1 MSGSGDCF
9 VKDFAALG
17 VPQLVKAREDFSLRQ
32 KIVATAGAVALTIA
46 LGAVDYLTGREWAIS
61 AFYLLPTGLAAWVAG
76 RWSGLFVG
84 VLCTT
89 AWFLSDMLDGATYQ
103 HPLVPFWNGMML
115 FVFFFVVVWLL
126 NEFRTSHYHLEQMVA
141 HRTAALRTEIEE
153 RKRLE
158 YSRRTLGLHVG
169 QKVAERILARDPA
182 IGGTEQEISVMFVDI
197 RSFTARAANLKPD
210 EAVNLLNQFLHA
222 MVEVVEGEH
231 GGMINKFLGDGF
243 MALFGVDNDEDNHAD
258 KALAAGCDLER
269 RLKRLNLDLATRGE
283 EPIRIGIGINT
294 GRALVGSIGSSERME
309 FTVIG
314 NTVNVASRIEAL
326 NKTVNTTLLIS
337 KATRDALRRR
347 ISLRALPL
355 QAIKGVVQPLEIFT
369 LDCAWT

>member
-17 VPQLVKAREDFSLRQ
+17 VPQRVKAREEFSLRQ

-182 IGGTEQEISVMFVDI
+182 IGGTEQ
-197 RSFTARAANLKPD
+197 
-210 EAVNLLNQFLHA
+210 
-222 MVEVVEGEH
+222 
-231 GGMINKFLGDGF
+231 
-243 MALFGVDNDEDNHAD
+243 
-258 KALAAGCDLER
+258 
-269 RLKRLNLDLATRGE
+269 
-283 EPIRIGIGINT
+283 
-294 GRALVGSIGSSERME
+294 
-309 FTVIG
+309 
-314 NTVNVASRIEAL
+314 
-326 NKTVNTTLLIS
+326 
-337 KATRDALRRR
+337 
-347 ISLRALPL
+347 
-355 QAIKGVVQPLEIFT
+355 
-369 LDCAWT
+369 

>member
-1 MSGSGDCF
+1 M
-9 VKDFAALG
+9 
-17 VPQLVKAREDFSLRQ
+17 KAREDFSLRR

-46 LGAVDYLTGREWAIS
+46 LGAVDYLTGREWAVS
-61 AFYLLPTGLAAWVAG
+61 AFYLLPTGFAAWVAG

-84 VLCTT
+84 ALCTT

-103 HPLVPFWNGMML
+103 HPLVPFWNGIML
-115 FVFFFVVVWLL
+115 FMFFFVVVWLL

-141 HRTAALRTEIEE
+141 RRTAALRTEIEE

-169 QKVAERILARDPA
+169 EKVAERILARDPA

>member
-1 MSGSGDCF
+1 MSGSADCF
-9 VKDFAALG
+9 VKALCGIG
-17 VPQLVKAREDFSLRQ
+17 VPQVVKAREDFSLRR

-46 LGAVDYLTGREWAIS
+46 LGAVDYLTGREWAIT

-76 RWSGLFVG
+76 RWSGLVVG
-84 VLCTT
+84 ALCTG

-103 HPLVPFWNGMML
+103 HPLIPFWNGIML
-115 FVFFFVVVWLL
+115 FMFFVVVVWLL
-126 NEFRTSHYHLEQMVA
+126 NAFRTSQYHLEQMVA
-141 HRTAALRTEIEE
+141 RRTAALRAEIEE

-158 YSRRTLGLHVG
+158 YSRRILGVHVG
-169 QKVAERILARDPA
+169 HKVAEQILARDPG
-182 IGGTEQEISVMFVDI
+182 IGGMEQEISVMFVDI
-197 RSFTARAANLKPD
+197 RSFTARVANLKPD
-210 EAVNLLNQFLHA
+210 EAMNLLNKFLHA

-243 MALFGVDNDEDNHAD
+243 MALFGVDSDEYNHAD

-269 RLKRLNLDLATRGE
+269 RVERLNLDLATRGE
-283 EPIRIGIGINT
+283 EPIRIGIGINS
-294 GRALVGSIGSSERME
+294 GRAIVGSIGSSERME

-326 NKTVNTTLLIS
+326 NKKVNTTLLIS
-337 KATRDALRRR
+337 KATRDALRRQ

-355 QAIKGVVQPLEIFT
+355 QPVEGVVQPLEIFT
-369 LDCAWT
+369 LDRAWT

>member
-17 VPQLVKAREDFSLRQ
+17 VPQLVKAREDFSLRR

-46 LGAVDYLTGREWAIS
+46 LGAVDYFTGREWAIS

-84 VLCTT
+84 ALCTT

-103 HPLVPFWNGMML
+103 HPLVPFWNGIML
-115 FVFFFVVVWLL
+115 FMFFFVVVWLL

-141 HRTAALRTEIEE
+141 RRTAALRTEIEE

>member
-1 MSGSGDCF
+1 VNAG
-9 VKDFAALG
+9 
-17 VPQLVKAREDFSLRQ
+17 EDFSLRG
-32 KIVATAGAVALTIA
+32 KIAATAAAVALTIA
-46 LGAVDYLTGREWAIS
+46 LGAVDYLTGRELAIT
-61 AFYLLPTGLAAWVAG
+61 AFYLLPTSLAAWVAG
-76 RWSGLFVG
+76 RWSGLVVG
-84 VLCTT
+84 ALCTG
-89 AWFLSDMLDGATYQ
+89 AWFLSDMLGGATYQ
-103 HPLVPFWNGMML
+103 HPLIPFWNGIML
-115 FVFFFVVVWLL
+115 FMFFVVVVWLL
-126 NEFRTSHYHLEQMVA
+126 NAFRTSQYHLEQMVA
-141 HRTAALRTEIEE
+141 RRTAALRAEIEE

-158 YSRRTLGLHVG
+158 HSRRILGVHVG
-169 QKVAERILARDPA
+169 HKVAEQILARDPGL
-182 IGGTEQEISVMFVDI
+182 GGTEQEISVMFVDI

-243 MALFGVDNDEDNHAD
+243 MALFGVDSDEYNHAD

-269 RLKRLNLDLATRGE
+269 RVERLNLDLATRGE
-283 EPIRIGIGINT
+283 EPIRIGIGINS
-294 GRALVGSIGSSERME
+294 GRAIVGSIGSSERME

-337 KATRDALRRR
+337 KATRDALRRQ

-355 QAIKGVVQPLEIFT
+355 QAVQGVVQPLEIFT
-369 LDCAWT
+369 LDSAWT

>member
-1 MSGSGDCF
+1 MSGSADCF
-9 VKDFAALG
+9 VKTLCGIG
-17 VPQLVKAREDFSLRQ
+17 VPQLVKAREDFSLRR

-46 LGAVDYLTGREWAIS
+46 LGAVDYLTGREWAIT

-76 RWSGLFVG
+76 RWSGLVVG
-84 VLCTT
+84 ALCTG

-103 HPLVPFWNGMML
+103 HPLIPFWNGIML
-115 FVFFFVVVWLL
+115 FMFFVVVVWLL
-126 NEFRTSHYHLEQMVA
+126 NAFRTSQYHLEQMVA
-141 HRTAALRTEIEE
+141 RRTAALRAEIEE

-158 YSRRTLGLHVG
+158 YSRRILGVHVG
-169 QKVAERILARDPA
+169 HKVAEQILARDPG
-182 IGGTEQEISVMFVDI
+182 IGGMEQEISVMFVDI
-197 RSFTARAANLKPD
+197 RSFTARVANLKPD
-210 EAVNLLNQFLHA
+210 EAMNLLNKFLHA

-243 MALFGVDNDEDNHAD
+243 MALFGVDSDEYNHAD

-269 RLKRLNLDLATRGE
+269 RVERLNLDLANRGE
-283 EPIRIGIGINT
+283 EPIRIGIGINS
-294 GRALVGSIGSSERME
+294 GRAIVGSIGSSERME

-326 NKTVNTTLLIS
+326 NKKVNTTLLIS
-337 KATRDALRRR
+337 KATRDALRRQ

-355 QAIKGVVQPLEIFT
+355 QPVEGVVQPLEIFT
-369 LDCAWT
+369 LDRAWT

>member
-1 MSGSGDCF
+1 MSGFADCF
-9 VKDFAALG
+9 VKTPCGIG
-17 VPQLVKAREDFSLRQ
+17 VPQLVKAREDFSLRR

-46 LGAVDYLTGREWAIS
+46 LGAVDYLTGREWAIT

-76 RWSGLFVG
+76 RWSGLVVG
-84 VLCTT
+84 ALCTG

-103 HPLVPFWNGMML
+103 HPLIPFWNGIML
-115 FVFFFVVVWLL
+115 FMFFVVVVWLL
-126 NEFRTSHYHLEQMVA
+126 NAFRTSQYHLEQMVA
-141 HRTAALRTEIEE
+141 RRTAALRAEIEE

-158 YSRRTLGLHVG
+158 YSRRILGVHVG
-169 QKVAERILARDPA
+169 HKVAEQILARDPGV
-182 IGGTEQEISVMFVDI
+182 GGMEQEISVMFVDI
-197 RSFTARAANLKPD
+197 RSFTARVANLKPD
-210 EAVNLLNQFLHA
+210 EAMNLLNKFLHA

-243 MALFGVDNDEDNHAD
+243 MALFGVDSDEFNHAD

-269 RLKRLNLDLATRGE
+269 RVERLNLDLATHGE
-283 EPIRIGIGINT
+283 EPIRIGIGINS
-294 GRALVGSIGSSERME
+294 GRAIVGSIGSSERME

-355 QAIKGVVQPLEIFT
+355 QALEGVAQPLEIFT
-369 LDCAWT
+369 LDYAWT